1 MQFTKRLR
9 EPIKN
14 GEITKSVRIWKSPRV
29 KVGNAYRLEHGHV
42 VVDSIHRIDFDDI
55 TASLARE
62 TGFGGV
68 AELLKIAKHGQ
79 GENIYLLTFHY
90 VHD

>member
-1 MQFTKRLR
+1 MQFTRKLR
-9 EPIKN
+9 EPIKK

-29 KVGNAYRLEHGHV
+29 KVGNAYRLDHGQV
-42 VVDSIHRIDFDDI
+42 VVDSIHKIDFDDI

-68 AELLKIAKHGQ
+68 VELLKIAKHGQ